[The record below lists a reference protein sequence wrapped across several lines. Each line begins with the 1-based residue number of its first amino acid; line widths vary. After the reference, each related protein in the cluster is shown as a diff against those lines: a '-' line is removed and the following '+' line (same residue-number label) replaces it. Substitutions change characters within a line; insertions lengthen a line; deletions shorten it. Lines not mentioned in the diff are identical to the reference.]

1 MTGVTRATALLAA
14 FALIGSA
21 CATKVAPPSVSAGE
35 PAAQPIVLEDVPR
48 HVDTVMHD
56 LQAHLLKPVRDVMRA
71 APVSPKALASD
82 GSYTRWLTM
91 VTESLVTNDPL
102 PKDLA
107 QLSER
112 AYRDLAHIAGL
123 PTRRDAA
130 ALDLSLM
137 ARRLHVYFEKQ
148 SVDARKTAAAYFESA
163 FSIPG

>member
-1 MTGVTRATALLAA
+1 MTGVTRAIVLLVVLGAA
-14 FALIGSA
+14 GSG
-21 CATKVAPPSVSAGE
+21 CATKVPPPPAGE
-35 PAAQPIVLEDVPR
+35 PFAQPIVLEAVPR
-48 HVDTVMHD
+48 HVDGVMHD
-56 LQAHLLKPVRDVMRA
+56 LQTTLLKPVRDVMRA

-82 GSYTRWLTM
+82 GSYTRWLTV

-102 PKDLA
+102 PKDFT
-107 QLSER
+107 QMSER

-123 PTRRDAA
+123 PTKRNGA

-148 SVDARKTAAAYFESA
+148 PFEVRKTAAAYIESV